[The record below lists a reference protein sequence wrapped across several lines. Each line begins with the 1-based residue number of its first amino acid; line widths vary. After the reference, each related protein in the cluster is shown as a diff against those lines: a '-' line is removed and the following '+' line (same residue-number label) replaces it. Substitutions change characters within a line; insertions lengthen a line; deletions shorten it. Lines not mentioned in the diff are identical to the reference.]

1 MFLKVKTREKSQ
13 SNEYGN
19 TSTQICRRPSGPW
32 ILSLLA
38 PGLLVCTAGLP
49 KTGAPVQVAH
59 VLTFA
64 PQG

>member
-1 MFLKVKTREKSQ
+1 MNMVIPVLRFAGVPLAL
-13 SNEYGN
+13 GFF
-19 TSTQICRRPSGPW
+19 P
-32 ILSLLA
+32 LLA
-38 PGLLVCTAGLP
+38 PGLLVCTAGIP